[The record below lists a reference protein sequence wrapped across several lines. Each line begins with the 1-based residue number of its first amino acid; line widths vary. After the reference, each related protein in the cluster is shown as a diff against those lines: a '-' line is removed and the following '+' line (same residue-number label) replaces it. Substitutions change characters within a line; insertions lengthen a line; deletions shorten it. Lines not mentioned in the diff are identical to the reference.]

1 MIKLGNQTVT
11 IQSVTY
17 SREDRLGTGTPTIT
31 AADITGCQFYPMRV
45 TEAGEEG
52 VVVQEFRA
60 LCPPTEAATA
70 ATEDDR
76 LICDG
81 VTYPI
86 TAVMKKPHP
95 SGGVH
100 HVTILC
106 RREIG

>member
-1 MIKLGNQTVT
+1 MIRLGAQTIT
-11 IQSVTY
+11 IQNVAY
-17 SREDRLGTGTPTIT
+17 SREDRLGTSTPTIST
-31 AADITGCQFYPMRV
+31 TDITGCQFYPMRV

-60 LCPPTEAATA
+60 LCPPTAAA
-70 ATEDDR
+70 LAVTEEDR

-81 VTYPI
+81 VTYPV

-95 SGGVH
+95 AGGVH